1 MLYMCYTFQ
10 VTSLGVAIK
19 LFKRSMVR
27 VYAIVVRISGVWL
40 GDLQHRSWKTSHMEI
55 NYMRRPSNLYCCC

>member
-1 MLYMCYTFQ
+1 
-10 VTSLGVAIK
+10 
-19 LFKRSMVR
+19 MVR

-55 NYMRRPSNLYCCC
+55 NYMRRPSNLYCRC